1 MIRILIFLIII
12 MSSFAINSSNVENF
26 EDWNEKNKWFGENEE
41 MTNHALEFQLEL
53 LNEDI
58 EIYSSEYFKLLDEEI
73 LLKFPEYFSNNPKH
87 EENENINYNDDINQ
101 NELYNLYVEGN
112 NLILEGLIE
121 TGLYEEFKIILKENI
136 NINKLI
142 LKSKGGLVDE
152 AFNIADLIIDYNID
166 THAFNCYSMCAT
178 ILLAGNKRTLQKGYK
193 IGFHRSYWQADDI
206 KDYYQY
212 YIDNYE
218 DEYDFMS
225 WLVDDT
231 QEDVFRQLQFLLE
244 RGVDPL
250 FAIKTLRAKSDGM
263 WYPRRSELLN
273 SNFINE

>member
-1 MIRILIFLIII
+1 MIKVLLFFIMIIFPI
-12 MSSFAINSSNVENF
+12 SANSSNVENF
-26 EDWNEKNKWFGENEE
+26 ENWNQKNKWFGENEE

-53 LNEDI
+53 LNKGI
-58 EIYSSEYFKLLDEEI
+58 QIYSSEYFKLLDEEI
-73 LLKFPEYFSNNPKH
+73 YLKFPEYFSNNVKL
-87 EENENINYNDDINQ
+87 NEIEKINNNRSK
-101 NELYNLYVEGN
+101 NELYKLYLDGN

-121 TGLYEEFKIILKENI
+121 DGLYEKFKIILKENQ
-136 NINKLI
+136 NINTLI

-152 AFNIADLIIDYNID
+152 AFKIADLIIDYNIN

-178 ILLAGNKRTLQKGYK
+178 ILLAGNKKTLEKGYK
-193 IGFHRSYWQADDI
+193 IGFHRSYWEADDI
-206 KDYYQY
+206 KEYYQY
-212 YIDNYE
+212 YVDEFE

-250 FAIKTLRAKSDGM
+250 FAIKTLRAASDGM
-263 WYPRRSELLN
+263 WYPRRSELLEA
-273 SNFINE
+273 NFIYD